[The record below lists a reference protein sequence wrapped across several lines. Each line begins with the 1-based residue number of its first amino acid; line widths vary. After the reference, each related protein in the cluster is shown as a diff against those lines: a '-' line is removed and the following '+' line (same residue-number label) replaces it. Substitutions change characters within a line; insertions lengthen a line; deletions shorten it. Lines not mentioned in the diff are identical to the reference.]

1 MCTSRWVEAAC
12 DYTHCVVGGGALIVG
27 QSRLCVKSTHLHVGC
42 LRESNTRPK
51 WVAVTKCG
59 SRPPRSQ
66 RDWRA
71 ASSSRTLRVT
81 QIINPADTYPRR
93 APPPRI
99 HSHIAL
105 LRHRS
110 NSSCFC
116 LPGVKNRFLRVRAAV
131 FRGENHASLRSQ
143 DRERMRDLTQFL
155 PLREYWQAL
164 IKKHSDQIQRCRV
177 CLCDRFNGGN
187 YFTQA
192 PSVLRNS
199 LGGANL
205 CHKWKKSQIGFEESQ
220 SFQYQVK
227 NWMVYRI
234 NALDLDCICQ
244 IENSWNWLLC

>member
-1 MCTSRWVEAAC
+1 M
-12 DYTHCVVGGGALIVG
+12 GGGCVRLYTLCCWRRCSY
-27 QSRLCVKSTHLHVGC
+27 SRPEPFVCKEYAFACGLPP
-42 LRESNTRPK
+42 RESNTRPK

-66 RDWRA
+66 RDGRA

-93 APPPRI
+93 APPRI

-110 NSSCFC
+110 NSSCFR
-116 LPGVKNRFLRVRAAV
+116 LPSVKNRFPRVRAVV
-131 FRGENHASLRSQ
+131 FRGENHVSLRSQ

-164 IKKHSDQIQRCRV
+164 IKKARWSDTTLQSV
-177 CLCDRFNGGN
+177 CDRFNGGN

-199 LGGANL
+199 LGGANF
-205 CHKWKKSQIGFEESQ
+205 CHKWTKSHIGSEES
-220 SFQYQVK
+220 VIL
-227 NWMVYRI
+227 VPR
-234 NALDLDCICQ
+234 
-244 IENSWNWLLC
+244 